1 MCRFE
6 TLVGQSKSEFIK
18 KKDWEAESSG
28 PLAIV
33 DLR

>member
-18 KKDWEAESSG
+18 KKEWEAESRG
-28 PLAIV
+28 QLAIV